1 MYMNVL
7 VYALLVSD
15 SRVDSNESWNL

>member
-15 SRVDSNESWNL
+15 SRVDSNES